1 MLLHVFNPEERSKI
15 IADSRK
21 NGFRAEPHLQNPHAV
36 YLKKGLNPN
45 MKWLDSVE
53 NKSMGSI
60 FSHEIESQKNVMIP
74 HFQLLADQPQIQ
86 NPEIQKIDAPNVDTQ
101 NVNTPHTPN
110 EQPTTTRMG
119 DNAAKYKTF
128 PPGTFL
134 PTDIFRIYNSPTP
147 STTRPNIAIIELGG
161 GYKATDLTY
170 YWTKVLG
177 YPSNSVPTVTTVS
190 VDGGKN
196 RTGSDAD
203 FEVVLDI
210 EVVGGMFPNGKVNIY
225 VYFAPNTVQGFYD
238 AFQAAIYNTQT
249 PFSAISCSWGAAET
263 YWTQQSMTAYN
274 QLFAQAVSRGITI
287 FCASGDNGS
296 NDGVGGSSLNVD
308 FPASASN
315 VIACGGTRLVCP
327 TRNYADPSTVETAW
341 TGSGGGF
348 SSLFTPPSYQVSA
361 LQSNSLPTAKRGS
374 PDVCGLADPATGWVI
389 YLRGNFYVIGGTSAV
404 SPMWSA
410 LWTNCLKSTKRF
422 AGPIIYPRLST
433 SSFHDITSGS
443 NGAYSARTGYDLV
456 TGLGSPQVTN
466 LKAVV

>member
-1 MLLHVFNPEERSKI
+1 MLVHVFNTSERTKV
-15 IADSRK
+15 IADARK
-21 NGFRAEPHLQNPHAV
+21 NGFRAEPDLYNPHAV
-36 YLKKGLNPN
+36 YVQKGSNPN
-45 MKWLDSVE
+45 LKWLNSIE
-53 NKSMGSI
+53 NKSIGSV
-60 FSHEIESQKNVMIP
+60 FSHEIESQKNVMLP
-74 HFQLLADQPQIQ
+74 HFQLLADKNKVESQPDIS
-86 NPEIQKIDAPNVDTQ
+86 PKDIITKK
-101 NVNTPHTPN
+101 VNDN
-110 EQPTTTRMG
+110 SDDDIITTRSA
-119 DNAAKYKTF
+119 NAAANFRTF
-128 PPGTFL
+128 PPGSFL
-134 PTDIFRIYNSPTP
+134 PTDIFQIYNCPTP

-161 GYKATDLTY
+161 GYNPNDLTY

-177 YPSNSVPTVTTVS
+177 YPSNSVPTVTAVS
-190 VDGGKN
+190 IDGGKN

-210 EVVGGMFPNGKVNIY
+210 EVIGGMFPNGKVNIY

-238 AFQAAIYNTQT
+238 AFQSAIFNTST

-274 QLFAQAVSRGITI
+274 QLFAQAVSKGITI

-296 NDGVGGSSLNVD
+296 NDGVGGTSLNVD

-315 VIACGGTRLVCP
+315 AIACGGTRLVCP
-327 TRNYADPSTVETAW
+327 TKNYSDPSTSETAW

-348 SSLFTPPSYQVSA
+348 SSIFTPPSYQVAA
-361 LQSNSLPTAKRGS
+361 LQANSLSTAKRAS

-410 LWTNCLKSTKRF
+410 LWTNCLKTTKRF
-422 AGPIIYPRLST
+422 AGPIVYPRLST
-433 SSFHDITSGS
+433 STFHDIGSGS
-443 NGAYSARTGYDLV
+443 NGAYSARSGFDLV

-466 LKAVV
+466 LKAVVP